1 MPEITLEEYELMN
14 RILSDTRTGWWKAD
28 YRLQTYFFS
37 KQIMELTGLPSDR
50 LSFADFLNRIRT
62 DFRFR
67 IGEEIATLEQPYVY
81 DMTFPI
87 LCPKGEIWI
96 HIKKLHQEKNAHG
109 DSIITGSIQIVDSP
123 ETTKSEQ
130 AAALRINNLLYQL
143 NNISYTLLS
152 FLQNNNKII
161 YVSLLVILSF
171 FLFLDYIPGMH
182 AYSAWVTPPVALFL
196 GLSFALLC
204 GQAHPKFNKKISKYL
219 LQYSVVG
226 LGFGMNLQASLASGK
241 EGMEFTVI
249 SVVGTLLIGWGFG
262 RKFLKVDRDTSYLI
276 SSGTAICGGS
286 AIAAVGPVLRAKD
299 SEMSV
304 ALGTIFIL
312 NAIALFI
319 FPVIGHALNMSQHEF
334 GTWAA
339 IAIHDTSSVVGAG
352 AAYGEEALRVA
363 TTIKLTRALW
373 IIPLAIATSFI
384 FKSKGQKISIP
395 WFIFFFVLA
404 MIVNT
409 YVLNLSETGALIGA
423 GINSIARKALTI
435 TLFFI
440 GASLSR
446 DVLKAVGIKPLVQGI
461 LLWVVISVS
470 TLAYIY
476 WS

>member
-1 MPEITLEEYELMN
+1 MA
-14 RILSDTRTGWWKAD
+14 STRTFAK
-28 YRLQTYFFS
+28 S
-37 KQIMELTGLPSDR
+37 VNLP
-50 LSFADFLNRIRT
+50 
-62 DFRFR
+62 
-67 IGEEIATLEQPYVY
+67 
-81 DMTFPI
+81 
-87 LCPKGEIWI
+87 
-96 HIKKLHQEKNAHG
+96 
-109 DSIITGSIQIVDSP
+109 
-123 ETTKSEQ
+123 
-130 AAALRINNLLYQL
+130 
-143 NNISYTLLS
+143 
-152 FLQNNNKII
+152 FLQDNNKII
-161 YVSLLVILSF
+161 YVSLLIILTF

-196 GLSFALLC
+196 GLAFALLC
-204 GQAHPKFNKKISKYL
+204 GQAHPKFNKKTSKYL

-241 EGMEFTVI
+241 EGMEFTII
-249 SVVGTLLIGWGFG
+249 SVIGTLLIGWVIG

-286 AIAAVGPVLRAKD
+286 AIAAVGPPVLKAKD

-312 NAIALFI
+312 NAVALFI
-319 FPVIGHALNMSQHEF
+319 FPAIGHALNMSQQEF

-352 AAYGEEALRVA
+352 AAYGEEALKIA

-409 YVLNLSETGALIGA
+409 YVLSLSETGMLIGA
-423 GINSIARKALTI
+423 GINSIARKTLTI

-446 DVLKAVGIKPLVQGI
+446 DVLKAVGVKPLVQGI
-461 LLWVVISVS
+461 LLWIVISFS
-470 TLAYIY
+470 TLVYIY
-476 WS
+476 WF